1 MGYELT
7 KFEKLDRDYK
17 ILLGRKST
25 LGRMIEKRKKKLQ
38 PLLLEVKSIREEI
51 EKCEDELNSLKERIK
66 EISIGERWVPP
77 IVITKVKNVKG
88 YDYLRGKIRFG
99 NKEKVKMI
107 PKKTELDFLKK
118 IKNEEKNKNITD
130 EELKRVLYGLLR
142 GWVLD
147 WWRKEGINEK
157 K

>member
-51 EKCEDELNSLKERIK
+51 EKC
-66 EISIGERWVPP
+66 
-77 IVITKVKNVKG
+77 
-88 YDYLRGKIRFG
+88 
-99 NKEKVKMI
+99 KM
-107 PKKTELDFLKK
+107 
-118 IKNEEKNKNITD
+118 N
-130 EELKRVLYGLLR
+130 
-142 GWVLD
+142 
-147 WWRKEGINEK
+147 
-157 K
+157 